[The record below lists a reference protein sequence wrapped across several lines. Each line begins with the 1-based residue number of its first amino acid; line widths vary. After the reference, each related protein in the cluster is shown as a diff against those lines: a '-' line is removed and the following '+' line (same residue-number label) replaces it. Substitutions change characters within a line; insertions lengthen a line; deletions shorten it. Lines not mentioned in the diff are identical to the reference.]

1 MQRFASDSQGI
12 QVRTGVDIV
21 PVSRVVRLLEEN
33 PAIVDSM
40 FTSRELSYCRNKPR
54 KYYEHIAAR
63 FAAKEAVFKA
73 LSECPEQRMSW
84 TEVEVINE
92 LAGRPYVVLHGDTA
106 LLSERSGLSSLDISL
121 SHTADLAIAQVVAV
135 WAPVGAAPRV
145 CPCADPERKI

>member
-1 MQRFASDSQGI
+1 MQSLVPDQQGI

-21 PVSRVVRLLEEN
+21 PVSRVVRLLDET
-33 PAIVDSM
+33 PTIIDRL
-40 FTSRELSYCRNKPR
+40 FTDREISYCRSKPR

-73 LSECPEQRMSW
+73 LSACPEQRLSW

-92 LAGRPYVVLHGDTA
+92 LAGRPCVVLHGDTA
-106 LLSERSGLSSLDISL
+106 LLAQQSGLMSLDISL

-135 WAPVGAAPRV
+135 WNA
-145 CPCADPERKI
+145 RKC